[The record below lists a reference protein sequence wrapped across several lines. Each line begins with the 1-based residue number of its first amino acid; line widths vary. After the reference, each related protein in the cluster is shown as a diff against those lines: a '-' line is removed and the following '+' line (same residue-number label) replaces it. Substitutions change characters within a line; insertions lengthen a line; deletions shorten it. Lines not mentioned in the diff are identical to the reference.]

1 MLLRQ
6 YTRGKNG
13 AIFLPYTLIF
23 LTLQRWQTFFNC
35 ANFLQI
41 FFDFFVKMPFG
52 VFRCGGGGFLCIS
65 RTSLGLRYTDG
76 GGNPR
81 PNVARLIVKVAAGGG
96 CGSDGGGTAYFWAH
110 FWAFS
115 RGVWNCPPFRR
126 LPLKRRIFGRFRG
139 CFPVLLQIPVQKNT
153 GGNGGNHTGG
163 DVGGILARVG
173 GNREGLIFVVQVSK
187 HTNAQLKGV
196 LCVF

>member
-52 VFRCGGGGFLCIS
+52 VFRCGGRRFLCV
-65 RTSLGLRYTDG
+65 SLCSLSLRYTDG
-76 GGNPR
+76 GGRFLGLRSDFDTPT
-81 PNVARLIVKVAAGGG
+81 AA
-96 CGSDGGGTAYFWAH
+96 
-110 FWAFS
+110 
-115 RGVWNCPPFRR
+115 
-126 LPLKRRIFGRFRG
+126 
-139 CFPVLLQIPVQKNT
+139 
-153 GGNGGNHTGG
+153 
-163 DVGGILARVG
+163 GILAQT
-173 GNREGLIFVVQVSK
+173 LPASS
-187 HTNAQLKGV
+187 
-196 LCVF
+196 